1 MYVEDEVCSGRT
13 IMENVDKIM
22 EIVKLEQQVKGK
34 DLPGAVK
41 VTPEGLKEVIAK
53 REFIELGKEGS
64 NMLDSVIQN
73 PTNNFDNI
81 YEKQNPWCQ
90 KSRTDING
98 ASKNYSFSAPKPF
111 NHSEKKTSITIDHRK
126 EICQESLKSTIQS
139 AISDIEVNLNL
150 NSAKVYEAH
159 LLDEPK
165 IPELAPIILYSDD
178 LNDLNAHEINNAELV
193 SSIAESIEHL
203 KESKNELRSEDNK
216 LNTEI
221 CSLKRRNPREMYT
234 DSSFY
239 NPKHHPSVAEQFEM
253 AHRLSSSLYDDV
265 NKKSTG
271 QKMFLK
277 RAKKSGHWIYSDD
290 LKEDKDCLNVQ
301 DIQLSHEN
309 KVLNLKLVMNPDGKL
324 YDWTNI
330 QEGILPPMNP
340 LTPEMALNV
349 VKNLEDCKGK
359 GGELFAKRRKRAEKW
374 VIDETSIGKAG
385 HPGEVAQ
392 NFFQNSQEEKV
403 IEKNI
408 CQLKERIKGQCKLE
422 SHQLTDE
429 IQKFFQEEQK
439 YKQEKVFEMRQNQQ
453 MSKHDLSQEN
463 NSSNLPSNNLLQVNN
478 WTVHNKQGINVW
490 ASSIPESWSKFTTKQ
505 LNNSISNIMRNTRE
519 YDTDKTIMN
528 SDLKNNGHVSIDVST
543 AATTKKTETNDL
555 EKKKKKEYERWF
567 KDQEKLQQVVEYD
580 CFVEY
585 VEKIDSNSF
594 VSDGI
599 IGNMNKDEVN
609 FILFQIPEKDIDISI
624 TNGKIYN
631 NEIQEYNEKK
641 EQIIE
646 KVEHQHKRSV
656 QEHIIGGGSNKLKCN
671 KHSPNSEDFQKNAN
685 YCQTS

>member
-1 MYVEDEVCSGRT
+1 
-13 IMENVDKIM
+13 
-22 EIVKLEQQVKGK
+22 
-34 DLPGAVK
+34 
-41 VTPEGLKEVIAK
+41 
-53 REFIELGKEGS
+53 
-64 NMLDSVIQN
+64 
-73 PTNNFDNI
+73 
-81 YEKQNPWCQ
+81 
-90 KSRTDING
+90 
-98 ASKNYSFSAPKPF
+98 
-111 NHSEKKTSITIDHRK
+111 
-126 EICQESLKSTIQS
+126 
-139 AISDIEVNLNL
+139 
-150 NSAKVYEAH
+150 
-159 LLDEPK
+159 
-165 IPELAPIILYSDD
+165 
-178 LNDLNAHEINNAELV
+178 
-193 SSIAESIEHL
+193 
-203 KESKNELRSEDNK
+203 
-216 LNTEI
+216 
-221 CSLKRRNPREMYT
+221 MYT

-463 NSSNLPSNNLLQVNN
+463 NSSNLPSNNLLQIVFTKSTPPVLPLQYLPQQYLTSNEN
-478 WTVHNKQGINVW
+478 PPLNYLIQPQGDQKINELTPKEPKNKIQTLCKDTEEDLNKLNRFQNSVEEFLLMNVSNCEGHISTTMTDPSYLLAVKEIPNEYFGYNTIVQGD
-490 ASSIPESWSKFTTKQ
+490 E
-505 LNNSISNIMRNTRE
+505 SISLMSLAKSKWDNHNTIARGW
-519 YDTDKTIMN
+519 K
-528 SDLKNNGHVSIDVST
+528 SVSSNYAPVT
-543 AATTKKTETNDL
+543 FRKKYNVET
-555 EKKKKKEYERWF
+555 
-567 KDQEKLQQVVEYD
+567 QKL
-580 CFVEY
+580 
-585 VEKIDSNSF
+585 
-594 VSDGI
+594 
-599 IGNMNKDEVN
+599 
-609 FILFQIPEKDIDISI
+609 
-624 TNGKIYN
+624 
-631 NEIQEYNEKK
+631 
-641 EQIIE
+641 
-646 KVEHQHKRSV
+646 
-656 QEHIIGGGSNKLKCN
+656 
-671 KHSPNSEDFQKNAN
+671 
-685 YCQTS
+685 